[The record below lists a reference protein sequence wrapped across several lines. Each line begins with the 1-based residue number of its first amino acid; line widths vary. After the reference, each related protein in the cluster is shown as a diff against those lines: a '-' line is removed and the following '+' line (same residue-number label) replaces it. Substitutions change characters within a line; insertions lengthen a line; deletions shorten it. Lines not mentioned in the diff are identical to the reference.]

1 MRSLLA
7 DAVREAAQLVGG
19 TRGDY
24 DGLLELVGDARFVLL
39 GDATNGSHEL
49 YRERARITQR
59 LIAELGFNAVVLDA
73 DWPAA
78 ARVDRWLQAPEG
90 MSDAGA
96 ALAGFEPF
104 PSWRWRNPVVLDF
117 LGWLRRHNQSGAP
130 RASIYG
136 LDRYS
141 LCASLAEIL
150 RFLDGSDAHAAQR
163 ARRHYSCLD
172 HRHPQQLAFG
182 LGLSRR
188 CIDEL
193 VARLVELHGRDAGAA
208 AEYYRAMF
216 SARASW
222 WGLRKAQLAETLLAI
237 ASQLRLCE
245 GQARVAVWAH
255 SSLLGD
261 ARATGG
267 EASVGQLLRERAG
280 SEALLVGL
288 TTCEGT
294 LTAAL
299 EWDSKPERLALH
311 PAPAGSL
318 EELFHQVALPRFVLP
333 LRNPG
338 EALGGLHEAIPQ
350 RAVGVVYRPHSEWQS
365 HCFLARVAQQFDAL
379 VHVDRSRGVEPLEE
393 QLPQPAEAPH
403 SDLPE
408 RSQQSPLVDW
418 PSTI

>member
-1 MRSLLA
+1 MPSLLA

-73 DWPAA
+73 DQPAA
-78 ARVDRWLQAPEG
+78 ARVDEWLQAPEAS
-90 MSDAGA
+90 SDATT

-117 LGWLRRHNQSGAP
+117 LDWLRRHNQSGAP
-130 RASIYG
+130 RASIFG

-141 LCASLAEIL
+141 LCASLAEVL
-150 RFLDGSDAHAAQR
+150 HFLDGSDTHAAQR
-163 ARRHYSCLD
+163 ARRHYACLD
-172 HRHPQQLAFG
+172 HRHPPQLNPG

-188 CIDEL
+188 FVDEL
-193 VARLVELHGRDAGAA
+193 VARLVELHGRDGGAA

-216 SARASW
+216 SPRASW
-222 WGLRKAQLAETLLAI
+222 WGLRKAQLAETLLDLG
-237 ASQLRLCE
+237 SQLRQRD
-245 GQARVAVWAH
+245 GKARVAVWAH

-261 ARATGG
+261 ARATFG
-267 EASVGQLLRERAG
+267 EASVGQLLRERVG
-280 SEALLVGL
+280 SRALLVGL
-288 TTCEGT
+288 TTYEGT

-299 EWDSKPERLALH
+299 EWDSAPELLALH
-311 PAPAGSL
+311 PAPSGNL
-318 EELFHQVALPRFVLP
+318 EELFHEVALPRFVLP

-338 EALGGLHEAIPQ
+338 EALGGLHDAMPERAI
-350 RAVGVVYRPHSEWQS
+350 GVVYRPHSEWQS

-393 QLPQPAEAPH
+393 QPPLAACSGRPG
-403 SDLPE
+403 
-408 RSQQSPLVDW
+408 RSRQSPLVDW
-418 PSTI
+418 SPPT